1 MDNKGRESGRP
12 QPGGTSGARSGS
24 GKPAKNGRARG
35 TGPAAPSTSEVAGTS
50 QQLVELVG
58 LLTQALERLAY
69 GNAHSTMQAGRAASA
84 LDGMRA
90 QVSQV
95 TSSAEEM
102 SAIFREVSN
111 NASDSAKTSRR
122 ALELASGTNTT
133 VQALNVSSAAIGKV
147 TKVIGAIAQQT
158 NLLALNAT
166 IEAARAGE
174 AGKGFAV
181 VAHEVKELARETAR
195 ATEEIIRQIETIQ
208 NNTAKSVTAIVDIVQ
223 VIEQIDSFTSSI
235 VRAVER
241 QSLIARTVTQNAAEA
256 VRSLGATSDDIAATV
271 AASKD
276 AEREAEQVRGVA
288 GRMSELSAALRQ
300 LARGTQG

>member
-1 MDNKGRESGRP
+1 MERGSGRSRS
-12 QPGGTSGARSGS
+12 GGTSRGRRSPV
-24 GKPAKNGRARG
+24 KPAKNGRARS
-35 TGPAAPSTSEVAGTS
+35 TTAAKAPSG
-50 QQLVELVG
+50 ELTRTAEQFAELAG
-58 LLTQALERLAY
+58 LLSQALERLAS
-69 GNAHSTMQAGRAASA
+69 GNAHSSKQAGRTASA

-90 QVSQV
+90 QVSEV

-102 SAIFREVSN
+102 SAIFREVSS

-208 NNTAKSVTAIVDIVQ
+208 SNTAKSVTAIVDIVQ

-241 QSLIARTVTQNAAEA
+241 QSQIARTVTHNAAEA
-256 VRSLGATSDDIAATV
+256 VRSLGTTSDDIAAMV
-271 AASKD
+271 AASRD
-276 AEREAEQVRGVA
+276 AEREAEQARGVA
-288 GRMSELSAALRQ
+288 GRMSELSVALRQ
-300 LARGTQG
+300 LAALHGPKG